1 MSVENLPSVRSVLS
15 ILAPLAASAVIIR
28 SLTNDFVPNEL
39 NEYVSS
45 KIYKIFKYFSSEF
58 TIVIEEFRG
67 LSRNQMF
74 EAADIYLS
82 TKVTSST
89 RRMKLGKSENE
100 KNVVITVDKDEEV
113 FDSFEDVQVKWKLI
127 STEAKSSSH
136 HGPGQHLRDLNAT
149 LKSEVRSYELSFH
162 KKHKEKVVSTYLA
175 RVLEISKVIK
185 QETKAIK
192 IRTAG
197 YGGKWNSEDTN
208 LDHPMTFKNLALDS
222 KLKNKIIEDL
232 ETFKKGKH
240 FYQRIGRA
248 WKRGYLL
255 YGPPGTGKSSLTA
268 AMANYL
274 NFDIYDLDLTE
285 VSYNSDLR
293 RLLLSLSSQSILVI
307 EDIDCSIKL
316 QSRDSEDDPD
326 ATKEKVTLSGLLNFI
341 DGLWSCCGE
350 ERIIVFTTNHIEKL
364 DPALLRPGRMDMHIH
379 MSYCTFSA
387 FKQLA
392 FNYLGIL
399 HHPHFVQIE
408 DLLKRA
414 DTTPAA
420 IAGELMKNN
429 DPEVS
434 ICGLLKFLEHKVAEQ
449 GSTNTEAE
457 VCSSP
462 KPLCGPKRQIACQ
475 SI

>member
-1 MSVENLPSVRSVLS
+1 MPSARSVLS
-15 ILAPLAASAVIIR
+15 VVTPLAASAVIIR
-28 SLTNDFVPNEL
+28 SITNDFIPSEL

-45 KIYKIFKYFSSEF
+45 KLYKFFKYFSSEF

-67 LSRNQMF
+67 LSRNQLF

-82 TKVTSST
+82 TKVTPST

-100 KNVVITVDKDEEV
+100 KNVAITVDKGEEV
-113 FDSFEDVQVKWKLI
+113 FDSFEDIQVRWKLI
-127 STEAKSSSH
+127 SIEAKSSSR
-136 HGPGQHLRDLNAT
+136 HGLGQHLRDLNAT
-149 LKSEVRSYELSFH
+149 LRSEVRSYELSFH
-162 KKHKEKVVSTYLA
+162 KKHLEKVVKTYLA
-175 RVLEISKVIK
+175 QVLDISKAIK
-185 QETKAIK
+185 QETRAIK
-192 IRTAG
+192 IRTAE
-197 YGGKWNSEDTN
+197 YGGNWNSEDTN

-232 ETFKKGKH
+232 DTFKKGKQ

-255 YGPPGTGKSSLTA
+255 YGPPGTGKSSLIA

-285 VSYNSDLR
+285 VNCNSDLR
-293 RLLLSLSSQSILVI
+293 RLLLSLSSRSILVI

-316 QSRDSEDDPD
+316 QNRDSEDDPD
-326 ATKEKVTLSGLLNFI
+326 VNKEQVTLSGLLNFI

-364 DPALLRPGRMDMHIH
+364 DPALLRPGRMDLHIH
-379 MSYCTFSA
+379 MSYCTISA

-399 HHPHFVQIE
+399 HHPHFIQIE
-408 DLLKRA
+408 ELLKRA

-420 IAGELMKNN
+420 IAGELMKNT

-434 ICGLLKFLEHKVAEQ
+434 IGDLLKFLQHKVAEQ
-449 GSTNTEAE
+449 GTTETEAE
-457 VCSSP
+457 VCSSR
-462 KPLCGPKRQIACQ
+462 KPLGGLKRQMGCQ